1 MPITEI
7 VLAGLFSKLTD
18 DLTKSIDDNS
28 EKTKI
33 VTVKQNP
40 DGFNSTELDYAETIQ
55 TKFGTRD
62 NPNLE
67 FENILEKESIVKEI
81 SLIPN
86 VNFKSKGKV
95 FVTIDD
101 SVVFK
106 NNKFDSFKDLSSSII
121 KINKKISQ
129 NSKVKI
135 FIISQDGT
143 SVRLTVQVTF
153 GE

>member
-81 SLIPN
+81 SMIPDES
-86 VNFKSKGKV
+86 FTTKGKV
-95 FVTIDD
+95 IVTIDD
-101 SVVFK
+101 SVVFRNK
-106 NNKFDSFKDLSSSII
+106 KFDSFRDLGTSAI

-129 NSKVKI
+129 DSKVKF

-143 SVRLTVQVTF
+143 LVRLTAQVTF

>member
-18 DLTKSIDDNS
+18 DLTKTIDNNS

-40 DGFNSTELDYAETIQ
+40 DGFNSTELDYAETMQ

-81 SLIPN
+81 SMIPDES
-86 VNFKSKGKV
+86 FTTKGKV
-95 FVTIDD
+95 IVTIDD
-101 SVVFK
+101 SVVFRNK
-106 NNKFDSFKDLSSSII
+106 KFDSFRDLGTSVI

-129 NSKVKI
+129 DSKVKF

-143 SVRLTVQVTF
+143 LVRLTAQVTF